1 MKTRGVRSQLTPPTR
16 ARYGPA
22 DMAKACPRPVLAP
35 WFLSALIACAAG
47 ALPARAAATTA
58 AAEGPSPQQRAAVTA
73 RSLPATSGVRSEAQ
87 TTLPVPAE
95 KVAAV
100 LADPQNFVPLFPA
113 HAVDVLSA
121 TGDSQVVSVEMR
133 KPWPVGTVKWVED
146 VVTHR
151 EPDGKS
157 FVVERTAHPG
167 YFKHMSARFH
177 VAPDPAAES
186 ARCIV
191 TYEVAMELKRWAPEW
206 ALRRGN
212 LNGIMDTMARL
223 RMLVLEQKKAPASSP
238 APVAASL
245 SATAPAAAA
254 PVAPAAPASV
264 DHQ

>member
-1 MKTRGVRSQLTPPTR
+1 
-16 ARYGPA
+16 
-22 DMAKACPRPVLAP
+22 MAKACLRPAIAP
-35 WFLSALIACAAG
+35 WFLSALLACAAS
-47 ALPARAAATTA
+47 ALPARAAAPAPAT
-58 AAEGPSPQQRAAVTA
+58 ESPSPSPQQRAAVTA

-95 KVAAV
+95 RVAAV
-100 LADPQNFVPLFPA
+100 LADPRNFVPLFPA
-113 HAVDVLSA
+113 HAVDVLSTA
-121 TGDSQVVSVEMR
+121 ADSQVVSVEMR

-151 EPDGKS
+151 APDGRS

-191 TYEVAMELKRWAPEW
+191 TYEVAMELKRWVPEW

-223 RMLVLEQKKAPASSP
+223 RMLVMDKATEREMETETDAKKAPA
-238 APVAASL
+238 AER
-245 SATAPAAAA
+245 AAAA
-254 PVAPAAPASV
+254 AAASAAPGAPA
-264 DHQ
+264 HQ